1 MVVRTVAEE
10 DFGKLVELYKEFFPT
25 HNIFSQNEDIIKA
38 YLHKELLEREDFLI
52 TEGAALI
59 VVIKRPNDT
68 HARAKFRHF
77 AWKNE
82 DAATQLLQE
91 AESRVRKA
99 AETVKIELTLAENE
113 EIEFYKN
120 NGYVVEGE
128 LKDHYRVGEVCF
140 ILGKSFK

>member
-1 MVVRTVAEE
+1 M
-10 DFGKLVELYKEFFPT
+10 
-25 HNIFSQNEDIIKA
+25 
-38 YLHKELLEREDFLI
+38 
-52 TEGAALI
+52 
-59 VVIKRPNDT
+59 
-68 HARAKFRHF
+68 
-77 AWKNE
+77 
-82 DAATQLLQE
+82 LQE